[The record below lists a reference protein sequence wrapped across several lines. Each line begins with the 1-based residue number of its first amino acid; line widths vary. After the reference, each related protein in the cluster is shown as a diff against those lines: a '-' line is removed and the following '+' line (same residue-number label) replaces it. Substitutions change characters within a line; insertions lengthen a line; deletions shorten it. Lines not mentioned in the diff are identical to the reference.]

1 MNITDIISNNQ
12 FTILLGKNGS
22 GKSTLLRSLA
32 NRSNFSSKYISP
44 ERGGTLRYD
53 PNIENNINRDA
64 GYLTNTRQKNRF
76 EQFREQSAV
85 QFRTLELTILREIE
99 KDKRQDLNYT
109 FESYLEKINF
119 LLPSIML
126 VRSAI
131 GFSIQSKTGTPI
143 SEEQIS
149 SGESELIALAI
160 EVLVYSK
167 ANIEHKLLLLDEPDV
182 HLHPDLQ
189 QKFISFVESTAREN
203 NFKAVIATHSTAIIS
218 AFSEAA
224 NPAIVPIENRDQEDF
239 KIIERSE
246 ICEQILPVFGA
257 HPLSTAF
264 NLNPILLVEG
274 DDDKRV
280 FEQAIRSSNGR
291 FSFTPCPVGTVNEM
305 NNWET
310 WLSTFLPILYD
321 NPKAYSLRDLDQS
334 QQTDITNIG
343 VVTRL
348 RLNCYSI
355 ENLILTT
362 ECLNKFGFDEE
373 SFKLVLASWINKF
386 PDHRANSELRQL
398 LANFDNRRTTNI
410 KNVRNILVAIL
421 DENKPWEVM
430 VGQLISRSADLTNTN
445 PNSINTYLGTKV
457 LSNLFTS

>member
-1 MNITDIISNNQ
+1 MNITEIISNNQ

-99 KDKRQDLNYT
+99 KDKRQDFNYT
-109 FESYLEKINF
+109 FERFLEKINF
-119 LLPSIML
+119 LLPSIKL
-126 VRSAI
+126 VRSPV
-131 GFSIQSKTGTPI
+131 GFSIESKSGIPI

-167 ANIEHKLLLLDEPDV
+167 ANSENKLLLLDEPDV

-189 QKFISFVESTAREN
+189 QKFISFVESIATEN

-218 AFSEAA
+218 AFSENA
-224 NPAIVPIENRDQEDF
+224 NPAIVPVENREQDDF

-280 FEQAIRSSNGR
+280 FEQAIRSSNGKFR
-291 FSFTPCPVGTVNEM
+291 FTPCPVGSVNEM

-310 WLSTFLPILYD
+310 WLDTFLPILYD
-321 NPKAYSLRDLDQS
+321 NPQAYSLRDLDQS
-334 QQTDITNIG
+334 QQTDISNVG

-355 ENLILTT
+355 ENLLLTT
-362 ECLNKFGFDEE
+362 ECLNKFDLNEE
-373 SFKLVLASWINKF
+373 SFKLAIDSWTNNF
-386 PDHRANSELRQL
+386 PDHRAVNELRHL
-398 LANFDNRRTTNI
+398 IANFDNRRTVNL

-421 DENKPWEVM
+421 DEKKPWEVM
-430 VGQLISRSADLTNTN
+430 VGQLIATFANLNNTD
-445 PNSINTYLGTKV
+445 PNSLSTYLGPKV
-457 LSNLFTS
+457 LSTLFTN